1 MVFAK
6 LYKGIAGE
14 EWKSELGSQG
24 FWSVY
29 GALSSMS
36 LHNRMKGRIFLINS
50 CDKEV
55 KQTTQLVLQSF
66 YCFINFIEIEINQ
79 FPLCFKQS
87 QFVFIDTGEAHLCS
101 RIDLFSVRKGCTSEI
116 FLILPCMLKNLW
128 CGIS

>member
-1 MVFAK
+1 MFLAK
-6 LYKGIAGE
+6 IYEEVAGE
-14 EWKSELGSQG
+14 AWKSELGPRG

-29 GALSSMS
+29 GVLSSTN
-36 LHNRMKGRIFLINS
+36 LHNRMKGRVSLINS

-79 FPLCFKQS
+79 FPLCFKQN

-101 RIDLFSVRKGCTSEI
+101 RIDLFSVRKGCTSEN
-116 FLILPCMLKNLW
+116 FLMV
-128 CGIS
+128 

>member
-1 MVFAK
+1 MFLAK
-6 LYKGIAGE
+6 IYEEVAGE
-14 EWKSELGSQG
+14 AWKSELGPWG

-29 GALSSMS
+29 GVLSSTN
-36 LHNRMKGRIFLINS
+36 LHNRMKGRVFFINS

-79 FPLCFKQS
+79 FPLCFKQN

-101 RIDLFSVRKGCTSEI
+101 RIDLFSVRKGCTSEN
-116 FLILPCMLKNLW
+116 FLMV
-128 CGIS
+128 